1 MVADPGPDLLSSED
15 ATPPPQARWR
25 LAPERLPLWLG
36 VVAIL
41 LATAAALA
49 VNHRHQQGLEAARL
63 EAVADLRTRQV
74 AQWLNERLTQA
85 RFLGESPHIAQL
97 YTRWRDGGDLSSYE
111 QLVQRLVEFRKTS
124 GAHELMLLD
133 DNAEVV
139 FRETAPETARP
150 LAPELRTEAQRA
162 LARDEVGFTRL
173 YRQDDAR
180 LPVRMDVLAPLA
192 GTGRPARA
200 VAVVQI
206 DPEAFLFPTL
216 RSWPLPSRSAE
227 SLLIRVEGDQLVG
240 ARSLRPV
247 PLSTPDLLAARV
259 IRGEAPPGRA
269 LPGLDF
275 RGTAVLGVVRPVPGT
290 DWFLVAKVDRA
301 EILAAML
308 PNAAWIAAAGL
319 LALFT
324 AFAVARLLRTRRA
337 LELARQERAEQG
349 RRLSAAAL
357 IEGIVESST
366 DAIFAKDVEGRY
378 LLFNSPAARLA
389 GKPAEEVLGQ
399 RDSVVF
405 PAQAERLASDD
416 ARAMTEN
423 RTLTYE
429 EELGGPDGTV
439 RTFHTTKG
447 PLRDAEGRVTGVFGI
462 ARDITARVQLENRL
476 RQSERLFRNVFN
488 QQFLFMAI
496 LAPDGRVREINDLP
510 IKVNGLQREDYV
522 GQLLWETPQWRELPQ
537 WQATWPARLQEA
549 AASDGPVLTED
560 VYENHATGKIGH
572 ADTATLAVR
581 DAQGEVEY
589 FIVQAID
596 STERWRITAEVQ
608 GYRHH
613 LEDLVQERTREL
625 KQLNSALGQARD
637 KAEAASRAKS
647 AFLAN
652 MSHEI
657 RTPMNAIIGL
667 THLLRRDSVNPIDH
681 ERLGKVS
688 GAAHHLLELINDI
701 LDLSKI
707 EAGKLNLEQTDFSL
721 DALLSRTCAL
731 IGDRARAKG
740 LEMVLRTEGLPDMVC
755 GDSTRLSQ
763 ALLNL
768 LSNAVK
774 FTSNGWVM
782 LNATLV
788 DEDAGHVRL
797 RFEVRDTGPGI
808 AADQQWRLFAA
819 FEQADTSTTR
829 RYGGTGLGLA
839 ITRHLAELMQG
850 EVGMQSEPGRGSLF
864 WFTAR
869 LERAST
875 RSTRLRAASLRDLRV
890 LVVDDLPEAREA
902 LVHMLQAFGVQADTA
917 TSGDE
922 ALAALRNVSPYAPY
936 DAILMDWQMPQY
948 DGIETLRRMQAQMP
962 QAVPPGLLATAVDDE
977 RIWSEARQAGFGSVL
992 LKPVTPST
1000 LHDSLMELMFGHAPS
1015 SASAAWSGR
1024 GETALRRHNAGAHVL
1039 LVEDNAVNREVA
1051 FDLLRSA
1058 GLEVDVAEDGVQAV
1072 ERAGAAAYD
1081 LILMDVQM
1089 PGMDGLQA
1097 TRAIHALPGHAG
1109 TPIVA
1114 MTANVF
1120 EEDRAACLEAGMVD
1134 HVAKPVEPHVMFSTL
1149 MRWLPARQSGVALL
1163 ALQAAAP
1170 PRADLAT
1177 PKAVPKAPPM
1187 AAQQVAF
1194 ASYEPEPIWG
1204 GRAPQAAAPVAAPE
1218 PAPEPSAP
1226 SGVAGPLAA
1235 VEALAGIAGLD
1246 TTRGL
1251 SLAGGNAEAYLRG
1264 LRQFTV
1270 QYSRGFGEIEQ
1281 ALLDELFIEP
1291 RRMAHSLRGASGV
1304 IGATTL
1310 HAAAGA
1316 LEAGITAGEP
1326 TGELVTAAR
1335 SVQQEL
1341 ARLVEALR
1349 ARLEDRLGE
1358 PAPAPPV
1365 PAAPASR
1372 SLEQQ
1377 LDRLEDLLMRGDFGA
1392 RSLYRELADDLA
1404 ASCGEPARTLGH
1416 YVLGHED
1423 LKALAALRALRERSF
1438 AQ

>member
-1 MVADPGPDLLSSED
+1 MVADPRPDLLSAGE
-15 ATPPPQARWR
+15 AMPPVRAAWR
-25 LAPERLPLWLG
+25 MERLPLWLG
-36 VVAIL
+36 VAAVL
-41 LATAAALA
+41 LATAAGLA
-49 VNHRHQQGLEAARL
+49 VSYRHQRDLEAARL
-63 EAVADLRTRQV
+63 EAIADLRTRQV
-74 AQWLNERLTQA
+74 AQWLDERLAQA
-85 RFLGESPHIAQL
+85 RFLGAGPHLAQL
-97 YTRWRDGGDLSSYE
+97 YTQWHDRGDPGSHDL
-111 QLVQRLVEFRKTS
+111 LRQRLVEFRKTS
-124 GAHELMLLD
+124 GAHAVMLLD
-133 DNAEVV
+133 GQAEVV
-139 FRETAPETARP
+139 FRETDAGPARP
-150 LAPELRTEAQRA
+150 PAAELLAQARQA
-162 LARDEVGFTRL
+162 LDRNEVHFTRL
-173 YRQDDAR
+173 YHQDDAR
-180 LPVRMDVLAPLA
+180 LPVRMDVLAPLVH
-192 GTGRPARA
+192 TGRPARA
-200 VAVVQI
+200 VVVLQI
-206 DPEAFLFPTL
+206 DPETFLFPTL
-216 RSWPLPSRSAE
+216 RAWPLPSDSAE
-227 SLLIRVEGDQLVG
+227 SLLLRLEGDQLVG
-240 ARSLRPV
+240 LQGRTAM
-247 PLSTPDLLAARV
+247 PLATPDLLAARV
-259 IRGEAPPGRA
+259 VRGDAPVGRV
-269 LPGLDF
+269 LSGVDF
-275 RGTAVLGVVRPVPGT
+275 RGTAVLGVVQPVPGT
-290 DWFLVAKVDRA
+290 DWFLVAKINRA
-301 EILAAML
+301 EILAATL
-308 PNAAWIAAAGL
+308 PSAAWVAAAGL
-319 LALFT
+319 LALLT
-324 AFAVARLLRTRRA
+324 TLAVARLLRTRHALDLTRA
-337 LELARQERAEQG
+337 ERAAQSE
-349 RRLSAAAL
+349 RLSAVAM
-357 IEGIVESST
+357 IESIVESST
-366 DAIFAKDVEGRY
+366 DTIFAKDLQGRY
-378 LLFNSPAARLA
+378 ILYNSQAARMA
-389 GKPAEEVLGQ
+389 GRPAHEVIGQ
-399 RDSVVF
+399 PDAALF
-405 PAQAERLASDD
+405 PAQAERVAADD
-416 ARAMTEN
+416 ARVMAEN
-423 RTLTYE
+423 RTLTFE
-429 EELGGPDGTV
+429 EELRGADGPM
-439 RTFHTTKG
+439 RTYLTTKG
-447 PLRDAEGRVTGVFGI
+447 PLRDATGRVIGVFGI

-476 RQSERLFRNVFN
+476 RQSESLFRNVFN

-510 IKVNGLQREDYV
+510 LKVNGLQREDFV
-522 GQLLWETPQWRELPQ
+522 GHLLWETPQWRDLPQ
-537 WQATWPARLQEA
+537 WQATWPARLQQA
-549 AASDGPVLTED
+549 AATEGPVLTED

-581 DAQGEVEY
+581 DAQGQVEY

-625 KQLNSALGQARD
+625 KQLNSALAQARD

-707 EAGKLNLEQTDFSL
+707 EAGKLTLEQTDFSL

-740 LEMVLRTEGLPDMVC
+740 LEMVLRTERLPDMVC

-774 FTSNGWVM
+774 FTSSGWVM
-782 LNATLV
+782 LNATLE
-788 DEDAGHVRL
+788 DEDAAHVRL

-850 EVGMQSEPGRGSLF
+850 EVGMHSEPGQGSLF

-869 LERAST
+869 LQRASS
-875 RSTRLRAASLRDLRV
+875 RSARLRTASLRDLKV

-902 LVHMLQAFGVQADTA
+902 LVHMLQSLGVMADTA
-917 TSGDE
+917 TGCDE

-936 DAILMDWQMPQY
+936 DALLMDWQMPHH
-948 DGIETLRRMQAQMP
+948 DGIETLRRMQAEMP
-962 QAVPPGLLATAVDDE
+962 NAVPPGVLATAVDDE
-977 RIWSEARQAGFGSVL
+977 RIWSEARQAGFGTVL
-992 LKPVTPST
+992 LKPVTPSA
-1000 LHDSLMELMFGHAPS
+1000 LHDSLMELVFGHAPTS
-1015 SASAAWSGR
+1015 TSAAWSGR
-1024 GETALRRHNAGAHVL
+1024 GETALRRHNASAHVL

-1058 GLEVDVAEDGVQAV
+1058 GLEVDVAEDGLQAV
-1072 ERAGAAAYD
+1072 EKARGAVFD

-1134 HVAKPVEPHVMFSTL
+1134 HVAKPVEPHMMFSTL

-1170 PRADLAT
+1170 ARADLAT
-1177 PKAVPKAPPM
+1177 PRAAHAPSPPPLP
-1187 AAQQVAF
+1187 F
-1194 ASYEPEPIWG
+1194 ASDAPQPLAPAG
-1204 GRAPQAAAPVAAPE
+1204 PAPTRPASSSSLTPAPQAA
-1218 PAPEPSAP
+1218 
-1226 SGVAGPLAA
+1226 SGPQAEVD
-1235 VEALAGIAGLD
+1235 ALAGIAGLD
-1246 TTRGL
+1246 TARGL
-1251 SLAGGNAEAYLRG
+1251 SLAGGQPEAYLRG
-1264 LRQFTV
+1264 LRTFAV

-1281 ALLDELFIEP
+1281 ALLDDLFIEP
-1291 RRMAHSLRGASGV
+1291 RRMAHSLRGACGL

-1316 LEAGITAGEP
+1316 LEAGISAGEP

-1349 ARLEDRLGE
+1349 ARLEAASPPPQ
-1358 PAPAPPV
+1358 PAAAPV
-1365 PAAPASR
+1365 PR
-1372 SLEQQ
+1372 SLEHQ

-1392 RSLYRELADDLA
+1392 RSLYRELAEELA
-1404 ASCGEPARTLGH
+1404 ASCGEAARTLGH

-1423 LKALAALRALRERSF
+1423 LKALAALRALRERSL
-1438 AQ
+1438 AS

>member
-1 MVADPGPDLLSSED
+1 MVTDPRPDLLSAEE
-15 ATPPPQARWR
+15 ATPPPRAAWR
-25 LAPERLPLWLG
+25 LAPEWLPLWLG
-36 VVAIL
+36 IVAIL
-41 LATAAALA
+41 LAAAAGMA
-49 VNHRHQQGLEAARL
+49 VSYRHQHDLEAARL
-63 EAVADLRTRQV
+63 EAIADLRTRQV
-74 AQWLNERLTQA
+74 AQWLNERLVQA
-85 RFLGESPHIAQL
+85 RFLSTGLHIAQL
-97 YTRWRDGGDLSSYE
+97 YSLWRDNGDQASHE
-111 QLVQRLVEFRKTS
+111 QLVQRLIEFRKTS

-133 DNAEVV
+133 ENADIV
-139 FRETAPETARP
+139 FRETESETARP
-150 LAPELRTEAQRA
+150 LAPAVRAEAQQA
-162 LARDEVGFTRL
+162 LARDEVRFTRL

-180 LPVRMDVLAPLA
+180 LPVRLDVLAPLVH
-192 GTGRPARA
+192 TGRPARA
-200 VAVVQI
+200 VVVVQI
-206 DPEAFLFPTL
+206 DPEVFLFPTL
-216 RSWPLPSRSAE
+216 RAWPLPSRSAE
-227 SLLIRVEGDQLVG
+227 SLLIRVEGNQLVG
-240 ARSLRPV
+240 MRGQRPT
-247 PLSTPDLLAARV
+247 PLATPDLLAARV
-259 IRGEAPPGRA
+259 VRGEAPAGRA
-269 LPGLDF
+269 LSGVDF

-290 DWFLVAKVDRA
+290 DWFLVAKIDRA
-301 EILAAML
+301 EVLAATL
-308 PNAAWIAAAGL
+308 PSAAWIAAAGL

-337 LELARQERAEQG
+337 LELARSERTEQN
-349 RRLSAAAL
+349 RRLRAVAL

-366 DAIFAKDVEGRY
+366 DAIFAKDLEGRY
-378 LLFNSPAARLA
+378 MLFNDQAARLL
-389 GKPAEEVLGQ
+389 GKSPQEVIGQ
-399 RDSVVF
+399 RDLVLF
-405 PAQAERLASDD
+405 PAQAERLAADD
-416 ARAMTEN
+416 ARVMTEN

-429 EELGGPDGTV
+429 EELTGPGGKLV
-439 RTFHTTKG
+439 TFHTTKSS
-447 PLRDAEGRVTGVFGI
+447 LRDAEGRVIGIFGI
-462 ARDITARVQLENRL
+462 SRDITARVQLENRL

-488 QQFLFMAI
+488 QQFLFMAV

-510 IKVNGLQREDYV
+510 LKVNGLQREDYV
-522 GQLLWETPQWRELPQ
+522 GHLLWETPQWRDLPQ

-549 AASDGPVLTED
+549 AATDGPVLTED

-581 DAQGEVEY
+581 DAQGQVEY

-625 KQLNSALGQARD
+625 KQLNNALAQARD

-667 THLLRRDSVNPIDH
+667 THLLRRDSVNPVDH

-740 LEMVLRTEGLPDMVC
+740 LEMVLRTERLPDMVC

-774 FTSNGWVM
+774 FTSSGWVM
-782 LNATLV
+782 LNASMEE
-788 DEDAGHVRL
+788 EDTGHVHL
-797 RFEVRDTGPGI
+797 RFEIRDTGPGI

-839 ITRHLAELMQG
+839 ITRHLAELMEG
-850 EVGMQSEPGRGSLF
+850 EVGMQSEPGQGSLF

-869 LERAST
+869 LRRASS
-875 RSTRLRAASLRDLRV
+875 RSARLRTASLRDLKV

-902 LVHMLQAFGVQADTA
+902 LVHMLQALGVQADTA
-917 TSGDE
+917 TGCDE
-922 ALAALRNVSPYAPY
+922 ALAALRHVSPYAPY
-936 DAILMDWQMPQY
+936 DAMLMDWQMPQH
-948 DGIETLRRMQAQMP
+948 DGIETLRLMQAQMP
-962 QAVPPGLLATAVDDE
+962 QAVPPCVLATAVDDD
-977 RIWSEARQAGFGSVL
+977 RIWSEARQAGFGTVL

-1000 LHDSLMELMFGHAPS
+1000 LHDSLMELVFGHAPTS
-1015 SASAAWSGR
+1015 TSAAWSGR

-1072 ERAGAAAYD
+1072 EKARTSAYD

-1097 TRAIHALPGHAG
+1097 TPAIHALPGHAG

-1163 ALQAAAP
+1163 ALQAVAP
-1170 PRADLAT
+1170 PRPDLVT
-1177 PKAVPKAPPM
+1177 PKRPSAGTAPRPPF
-1187 AAQQVAF
+1187 V
-1194 ASYEPEPIWG
+1194 SHEPEPPWPG
-1204 GRAPQAAAPVAAPE
+1204 GLAPQASAPTPVPVPVPQ
-1218 PAPEPSAP
+1218 PAPQAR
-1226 SGVAGPLAA
+1226 SGPHA
-1235 VEALAGIAGLD
+1235 EIDALAGIAGLD
-1246 TTRGL
+1246 PSRGL
-1251 SLAGGNAEAYLRG
+1251 GLAGGNAEAYLRG
-1264 LRQFTV
+1264 LRQFIV

-1291 RRMAHSLRGASGV
+1291 RRMAHSLRGACGL

-1316 LEAGITAGEP
+1316 LEAGIAAGEP

-1341 ARLVEALR
+1341 ARLVDALR
-1349 ARLEDRLGE
+1349 ARLDETS
-1358 PAPAPPV
+1358 PPPV
-1365 PAAPASR
+1365 PAAAPSPR

-1377 LDRLEDLLMRGDFGA
+1377 LDRLEDLLIRGDFGA
-1392 RSLYRELADDLA
+1392 RSLYRELAEDLA
-1404 ASCGEPARTLGH
+1404 ASYGDQARMLGH

-1438 AQ
+1438 AP

>member
-1 MVADPGPDLLSSED
+1 MVTDPRPDQLS
-15 ATPPPQARWR
+15 AAAAAPPRWR
-25 LAPERLPLWLG
+25 LAPERLPLWLS
-36 VVAIL
+36 VLAIL
-41 LATAAALA
+41 LATAVSMA
-49 VNHRHQQGLEAARL
+49 VSYRHQRDLEGARL
-63 EAVADLRTRQV
+63 EAIADLRTRQV
-74 AQWLNERLTQA
+74 AQWLEERLAQA
-85 RFLGESPHIAQL
+85 RFFGAGPHIAQL
-97 YTRWRDGGDLSSYE
+97 YKLWRDHGDLASQQ
-111 QLVQRLVEFRKTS
+111 QLVRRLMEFRQSS
-124 GAHELMLLD
+124 GAHDLMLLD
-133 DNAEVV
+133 ETAEVV
-139 FRETAPETARP
+139 FRENGTARP
-150 LAPELRTEAQRA
+150 LAAELRAQALQA
-162 LARDEVGFTRL
+162 LARNEVRFTPW
-173 YRQDDAR
+173 YRQDDAQA
-180 LPVRMDVLAPLA
+180 PVRMDVLAPLA
-192 GTGRPARA
+192 HTGPPARA
-200 VAVVQI
+200 LVVLQI
-206 DPEAFLFPTL
+206 DPETFLFPTL
-216 RSWPLPSRSAE
+216 RAWPLPSRSGE
-227 SLLIRVEGDQLVG
+227 SFLVRVQGGQLVG
-240 ARSLRPV
+240 VWGERPR
-247 PLSTPDLLAARV
+247 PLSTPGLLAARV
-259 IRGEAPPGRA
+259 IRGEAPAGRA
-269 LPGLDF
+269 LSAADF
-275 RGTAVLGVVRPVPGT
+275 RGMAVLGVVQPVPGT
-290 DWFLVAKVDRA
+290 DWFLVAKIDRA
-301 EILAAML
+301 EIVAATL

-324 AFAVARLLRTRRA
+324 AFAVARLLRTRAA
-337 LELARQERAEQG
+337 LDLARTERAAQG
-349 RRLSAAAL
+349 QRLSAVAM
-357 IEGIVESST
+357 IESIVESST
-366 DAIFAKDVEGRY
+366 DAIFAKDLQGRY
-378 LLFNSPAARLA
+378 ILFNSQAARLA
-389 GKPAEEVLGQ
+389 GKQAQEVIGQ
-399 RDSVVF
+399 LDTALF
-405 PAQAERLASDD
+405 PAQAERVAADD
-416 ARAMTEN
+416 ARVVAEN
-423 RTLTYE
+423 RTLTFE
-429 EELGGPDGTV
+429 EELSGTDGRLV
-439 RTFHTTKG
+439 TFLTTKG
-447 PLRDAEGRVTGVFGI
+447 PLRDAEGRVIGVFGI
-462 ARDITARVQLENRL
+462 ARDITARVQLENRQ

-510 IKVNGLQREDYV
+510 LKVNGLQREDFV
-522 GQLLWETPQWRELPQ
+522 GHLLWETPQWRDLPQ

-549 AASDGPVLTED
+549 AATDAPVLTED

-581 DAQGEVEY
+581 DAQGQVEY

-625 KQLNSALGQARD
+625 KQLNNALAQARD

-707 EAGKLNLEQTDFSL
+707 EAGKLTLEQTDFSL

-740 LEMVLRTEGLPDMVC
+740 LEMVLRTERLPDMVC

-774 FTSNGWVM
+774 FTSSGWVM
-782 LNATLV
+782 LNATLEE
-788 DEDAGHVRL
+788 EDAAYVHL
-797 RFEVRDTGPGI
+797 RFEIRDTGPGI

-850 EVGMQSEPGRGSLF
+850 EVGMQSEPGQGSLF

-869 LERAST
+869 LERASS
-875 RSTRLRAASLRDLRV
+875 RSARLRTASLRDLKV

-902 LVHMLQAFGVQADTA
+902 LVHMLQSLGVQADTA
-917 TSGDE
+917 NGCDE
-922 ALAALRNVSPYAPY
+922 ALAALRRVSPYAPY
-936 DAILMDWQMPQY
+936 DAMLMDWQMPQH
-948 DGIETLRRMQAQMP
+948 DGIETLRRMQAEMP
-962 QAVPPGLLATAVDDE
+962 QAVPPGVLATAVDDE
-977 RIWSEARQAGFGSVL
+977 RIWSEARQAGFGTVL

-1000 LHDSLMELMFGHAPS
+1000 LHDSLMELVFGHAPT

-1058 GLEVDVAEDGVQAV
+1058 GLEVDVAEDGLQAV
-1072 ERAGAAAYD
+1072 EKARSAVFD

-1149 MRWLPARQSGVALL
+1149 MRWLPARQAGVALL

-1177 PKAVPKAPPM
+1177 PKLLQAPFPGAASRPPLPDAAPPR
-1187 AAQQVAF
+1187 APF
-1194 ASYEPEPIWG
+1194 ASYEPHPLTPVVLS
-1204 GRAPQAAAPVAAPE
+1204 AQAPAQAPTPQAAA
-1218 PAPEPSAP
+1218 
-1226 SGVAGPLAA
+1226 GPQAE

-1246 TTRGL
+1246 TSRGL
-1251 SLAGGNAEAYLRG
+1251 GLAGGNAEAYLRG
-1264 LRQFTV
+1264 LRQFIL

-1291 RRMAHSLRGASGV
+1291 RRMAHSLRGASGL

-1316 LEAGITAGEP
+1316 LEAAISAGEP

-1341 ARLVEALR
+1341 ARLVDALR
-1349 ARLEDRLGE
+1349 ARLEDSS
-1358 PAPAPPV
+1358 PPPV
-1365 PAAPASR
+1365 PAAAAPPR

-1377 LDRLEDLLMRGDFGA
+1377 LDRLEDLLMRGDFGS
-1392 RSLYRELADDLA
+1392 RSLYRELAADLA
-1404 ASCGEPARTLGH
+1404 ASYGEQARTLGH

-1438 AQ
+1438 AP

>member
-1 MVADPGPDLLSSED
+1 MVTDPRPDLL
-15 ATPPPQARWR
+15 TPAEAAPSTRAAWRPAPGRQA
-25 LAPERLPLWLG
+25 LWLG
-36 VVAIL
+36 VAAL
-41 LATAAALA
+41 LLFTAA
-49 VNHRHQQGLEAARL
+49 G
-63 EAVADLRTRQV
+63 
-74 AQWLNERLTQA
+74 
-85 RFLGESPHIAQL
+85 
-97 YTRWRDGGDLSSYE
+97 
-111 QLVQRLVEFRKTS
+111 
-124 GAHELMLLD
+124 
-133 DNAEVV
+133 
-139 FRETAPETARP
+139 
-150 LAPELRTEAQRA
+150 
-162 LARDEVGFTRL
+162 
-173 YRQDDAR
+173 
-180 LPVRMDVLAPLA
+180 
-192 GTGRPARA
+192 
-200 VAVVQI
+200 
-206 DPEAFLFPTL
+206 
-216 RSWPLPSRSAE
+216 
-227 SLLIRVEGDQLVG
+227 
-240 ARSLRPV
+240 
-247 PLSTPDLLAARV
+247 LAA
-259 IRGEAPPGRA
+259 GHWYPG
-269 LPGLDF
+269 GLQA
-275 RGTAVLGVVRPVPGT
+275 TWPA
-290 DWFLVAKVDRA
+290 
-301 EILAAML
+301 
-308 PNAAWIAAAGL
+308 AAWLGGTGL
-319 LALFT
+319 LALAT
-324 AFAVARLLRTRRA
+324 ALAVAWLLH
-337 LELARQERAEQG
+337 ARQAVERSEQS
-349 RRLSAAAL
+349 RRLAAAGM
-357 IEGIVESST
+357 IESIVESST
-366 DAIFAKDVEGRY
+366 DAIFAKDLQGRY
-378 LLFNSPAARLA
+378 LLFNGHAARLL
-389 GKPAEEVLGQ
+389 GKTPQEVIGGSD
-399 RDSVVF
+399 RDLF
-405 PAQAERLASDD
+405 PAQADRLAADD
-416 ARAMTEN
+416 ARVMAEDC
-423 RTLTYE
+423 TLSYE
-429 EELGGPDGTV
+429 EELPGSDG
-439 RTFHTTKG
+439 RLLTFHTTKG
-447 PLRDAEGRVTGVFGI
+447 PLRDAEGRMIGVFGI
-462 ARDITARVQLENRL
+462 ARDITTRVHLESRL

-510 IKVNGLQREDYV
+510 LKVNGLQREDFI
-522 GQLLWETPQWRELPQ
+522 GQLLWETPQWRDLPQ
-537 WQATWPARLQEA
+537 WQATWPARLREA
-549 AASDGPVLTED
+549 AASDAPVLTED
-560 VYENHATGKIGH
+560 VYENPATGKIGH

-581 DAQGEVEY
+581 DAQGQVEY

-707 EAGKLNLEQTDFSL
+707 EAGKLTLEQADFSL

-740 LEMVLRTEGLPDMVC
+740 LEMVLRTERLPDMVC
-755 GDSTRLSQ
+755 GDATRLSQ

-774 FTSNGWVM
+774 FTSSGWVM
-782 LNATLV
+782 LNASLEE
-788 DEDAGHVRL
+788 EDAACVRL
-797 RFEVRDTGPGI
+797 RFEIRDTGPGI

-850 EVGMQSEPGRGSLF
+850 EVGMQSQPGQGSLF

-869 LERAST
+869 LERATTQSA
-875 RSTRLRAASLRDLRV
+875 RLRTASLRDLKV

-902 LVHMLQAFGVQADTA
+902 LVHMLQSLGVQADTA
-917 TSGDE
+917 TGCDE
-922 ALAALRNVSPYAPY
+922 ALAALRNVSPYSPY
-936 DAILMDWQMPQY
+936 DALVMDWQMPQH
-948 DGIETLRRMQAQMP
+948 DGVETLRRMQAEMP
-962 QAVPPGLLATAVDDE
+962 HAVPPGVLATAVDDE
-977 RIWSEARQAGFGSVL
+977 RIWSEARQAGFGTVL

-1000 LHDSLMELMFGHAPS
+1000 LHDSLMELVFGHAPTSAS
-1015 SASAAWSGR
+1015 SAWTGR

-1039 LVEDNAVNREVA
+1039 LVEDNAVSREVA

-1058 GLEVDVAEDGVQAV
+1058 GLEVDVAEDGLQAV
-1072 ERAGAAAYD
+1072 DKARGANFD

-1149 MRWLPARQSGVALL
+1149 MRWLPARQAGVALL
-1163 ALQAAAP
+1163 ALQAATPA
-1170 PRADLAT
+1170 RADLAM
-1177 PKAVPKAPPM
+1177 PRPASAPALSFAPAAAPPP
-1187 AAQQVAF
+1187 APAPAPRLPY
-1194 ASYEPEPIWG
+1194 ASYEPQPLAG
-1204 GRAPQAAAPVAAPE
+1204 VAVLRSSPPASPAFMHPPVPAPAPPPAPAPAPRAASGPQAEVD
-1218 PAPEPSAP
+1218 
-1226 SGVAGPLAA
+1226 
-1235 VEALAGIAGLD
+1235 ALAGIAGLD
-1246 TTRGL
+1246 IARGL
-1251 SLAGGNAEAYLRG
+1251 GLAGGQADAYLRG
-1264 LRQFTV
+1264 LRQFIV

-1281 ALLDELFIEP
+1281 ALLDDLFIEP
-1291 RRMAHSLRGASGV
+1291 RRMVHSLRGACGL

-1316 LEAGITAGEP
+1316 LEAGISAGEP
-1326 TGELVTAAR
+1326 TSELVTAAR

-1341 ARLVEALR
+1341 ARLVDALR
-1349 ARLEDRLGE
+1349 ARLEMTS
-1358 PAPAPPV
+1358 PPPQ
-1365 PAAPASR
+1365 PAAAPVSP

-1392 RSLYRELADDLA
+1392 RSLYRELADDLVA
-1404 ASCGEPARTLGH
+1404 RCGEAARTLGH

-1423 LKALAALRALRERSF
+1423 LKALAALRALRERSV
-1438 AQ
+1438 AS

>member
-1 MVADPGPDLLSSED
+1 MVTDPRPDLLTRAE
-15 ATPPPQARWR
+15 ATPPERPAWRPAPGR
-25 LAPERLPLWLG
+25 LALWLS
-36 VVAIL
+36 VAAIL
-41 LATAAALA
+41 LATAAGLA
-49 VNHRHQQGLEAARL
+49 VGHWYPREL
-63 EAVADLRTRQV
+63 QV
-74 AQWLNERLTQA
+74 TLPATAWV
-85 RFLGESPHIAQL
+85 
-97 YTRWRDGGDLSSYE
+97 GG
-111 QLVQRLVEFRKTS
+111 
-124 GAHELMLLD
+124 
-133 DNAEVV
+133 
-139 FRETAPETARP
+139 
-150 LAPELRTEAQRA
+150 
-162 LARDEVGFTRL
+162 
-173 YRQDDAR
+173 
-180 LPVRMDVLAPLA
+180 
-192 GTGRPARA
+192 
-200 VAVVQI
+200 
-206 DPEAFLFPTL
+206 
-216 RSWPLPSRSAE
+216 
-227 SLLIRVEGDQLVG
+227 
-240 ARSLRPV
+240 
-247 PLSTPDLLAARV
+247 
-259 IRGEAPPGRA
+259 
-269 LPGLDF
+269 
-275 RGTAVLGVVRPVPGT
+275 
-290 DWFLVAKVDRA
+290 
-301 EILAAML
+301 
-308 PNAAWIAAAGL
+308 AGL
-319 LALFT
+319 LALLT
-324 AFAVARLLRTRRA
+324 ALAVARLLRTRHA
-337 LELARQERAEQG
+337 LELARLERTEQG
-349 RRLSAAAL
+349 RRLSAAAM
-357 IEGIVESST
+357 IESIVESST
-366 DAIFAKDVEGRY
+366 DGIFAKDLQGRY
-378 LLFNSPAARLA
+378 LLLNSHAARML
-389 GKPAEEVLGQ
+389 GKTPQQVIGHSDMSL
-399 RDSVVF
+399 F
-405 PAQAERLASDD
+405 PAHGERVAADD
-416 ARAMTEN
+416 ARVMAEN

-429 EELGGPDGTV
+429 EELPDADG
-439 RTFHTTKG
+439 RLLTFHTTKG
-447 PLRDAEGRVTGVFGI
+447 PLRDADGRVIGVFGI

-510 IKVNGLQREDYV
+510 LKVNGLQREDFI
-522 GQLLWETPQWRELPQ
+522 GQLLWETPQWRDLPQ

-549 AASDGPVLTED
+549 AASDAPVLTED

-581 DAQGEVEY
+581 DAQGQVEY

-625 KQLNSALGQARD
+625 KQLNSALGQALD

-707 EAGKLNLEQTDFSL
+707 EAGKLTLEQTDFSL

-740 LEMVLRTEGLPDMVC
+740 LEMVLRTERLPDMVC

-774 FTSNGWVM
+774 FTSSGWVM
-782 LNATLV
+782 LNATLEE
-788 DEDAGHVRL
+788 EDAAYVRL
-797 RFEVRDTGPGI
+797 RFEIRDTGPGI

-839 ITRHLAELMQG
+839 ITRHLAELMHG
-850 EVGMQSEPGRGSLF
+850 EVGMQSEPGQGSLF

-869 LERAST
+869 LERATTHSA
-875 RSTRLRAASLRDLRV
+875 RLRTTSLRDLKV

-902 LVHMLQAFGVQADTA
+902 LVHMLQALGVQAETA

-922 ALAALRNVSPYAPY
+922 ALAALRNVSPYSPY
-936 DAILMDWQMPQY
+936 DALVMDWQMPQH
-948 DGIETLRRMQAQMP
+948 DGIETLRRMQAEMP
-962 QAVPPGLLATAVDDE
+962 QAVPPSVLATAVDDE
-977 RIWSEARQAGFGSVL
+977 RIWSEARQAGFGTVL

-1000 LHDSLMELMFGHAPS
+1000 LHDSLMELVFGHAPT

-1058 GLEVDVAEDGVQAV
+1058 GLEVDMAEDGLQAV
-1072 ERAGAAAYD
+1072 DKARSALFD

-1149 MRWLPARQSGVALL
+1149 MRWLPARQAGVALL
-1163 ALQAAAP
+1163 ALQAATPARAGLSTSRAP
-1170 PRADLAT
+1170 SVPPPWQPNAGHEPQPLT
-1177 PKAVPKAPPM
+1177 PA
-1187 AAQQVAF
+1187 
-1194 ASYEPEPIWG
+1194 
-1204 GRAPQAAAPVAAPE
+1204 APQASSAVPATSAHPAT
-1218 PAPEPSAP
+1218 PAPAP
-1226 SGVAGPLAA
+1226 GPQAE
-1235 VEALAGIAGLD
+1235 VDALADIAGLD
-1246 TTRGL
+1246 TARGL
-1251 SLAGGNAEAYLRG
+1251 SLAGGQAEAYLRG
-1264 LRQFTV
+1264 LRQFIM

-1291 RRMAHSLRGASGV
+1291 RRMAHSLRGACGL
-1304 IGATTL
+1304 IGATSL

-1316 LEAGITAGEP
+1316 LEAGISAGEP

-1341 ARLVEALR
+1341 ARLVDALS
-1349 ARLEDRLGE
+1349 ARLEK
-1358 PAPAPPV
+1358 ATPPPQ
-1365 PAAPASR
+1365 PAAAPVSQ

-1377 LDRLEDLLMRGDFGA
+1377 LDRLEELLMRGDFGA

-1404 ASCGEPARTLGH
+1404 ASCGEAARALGH

-1423 LKALAALRALRERSF
+1423 LKALAALRALRERSV
-1438 AQ
+1438 AS